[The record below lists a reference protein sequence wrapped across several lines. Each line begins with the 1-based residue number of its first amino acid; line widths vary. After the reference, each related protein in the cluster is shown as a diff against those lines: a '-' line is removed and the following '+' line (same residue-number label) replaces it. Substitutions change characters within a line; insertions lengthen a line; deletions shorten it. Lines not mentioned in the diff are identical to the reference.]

1 MAYKARKSGVK
12 SGERVSPFAR
22 QQNLSAFDDGATV
35 SDYTNATIMMLADIV
50 NGAKVTELKK
60 TISIYNDRARDA
72 ASGQSDIFSAELKTK
87 EDILKEVNELLNYG
101 TEEAKESALSR
112 ADASRRASSESVGA
126 ESVEQDGTAG
136 VSREGSADV
145 EDSVQAALAAAEQE
159 TNTEPTEAQ
168 KEAGNYKKG
177 HVKIDG
183 YNITIENPKGSERS
197 GQDKDGKK
205 WSITMNNTYGYILGT
220 EGVDGDHIDVFLSD
234 NPSEGNVYVVD
245 QVNADGSFDEH
256 KVMYGFPDIESARKA
271 YLSNYE
277 EGWQGLGNITGVS
290 KEEFKKW
297 VDSSHRKTKP
307 FAEYSSVKPLG
318 DMQVKESRETALRD
332 GLIDKLRSAGI
343 EVITDE
349 EEAQRVLDAANGEV
363 TLQKRL
369 SDLQKAERFIVEG
382 LKSNRRNGHFLIE
395 LPSKVKRMVRNA
407 MGRDFDSHVITIGG
421 IRHGLKNHGVSG
433 DKLSLRSIPIREE
446 DAALI
451 PYIMTAPD
459 YVRKGSTLN
468 NRDSVRFYKT
478 LENGYVVVV
487 EKEWANSATDLETIN
502 IWGELSDAV
511 NVRKDPEQNVRN
523 ATIGRSDAAKIRKDA
538 ETAIKNDEKISL
550 HKVFHGSGNDFERFD
565 HSHMGE
571 GEGAQAYGWGTSGL
585 PISLQTKTRLL

>member
-22 QQNLSAFDDGATV
+22 QQNLFAFDDGATV

-220 EGVDGDHIDVFLSD
+220 EGVDGDHIDVFL
-234 NPSEGNVYVVD
+234 
-245 QVNADGSFDEH
+245 
-256 KVMYGFPDIESARKA
+256 
-271 YLSNYE
+271 
-277 EGWQGLGNITGVS
+277 
-290 KEEFKKW
+290 
-297 VDSSHRKTKP
+297 
-307 FAEYSSVKPLG
+307 
-318 DMQVKESRETALRD
+318 
-332 GLIDKLRSAGI
+332 
-343 EVITDE
+343 
-349 EEAQRVLDAANGEV
+349 
-363 TLQKRL
+363 
-369 SDLQKAERFIVEG
+369 
-382 LKSNRRNGHFLIE
+382 
-395 LPSKVKRMVRNA
+395 
-407 MGRDFDSHVITIGG
+407 
-421 IRHGLKNHGVSG
+421 
-433 DKLSLRSIPIREE
+433 
-446 DAALI
+446 
-451 PYIMTAPD
+451 
-459 YVRKGSTLN
+459 
-468 NRDSVRFYKT
+468 
-478 LENGYVVVV
+478 
-487 EKEWANSATDLETIN
+487 
-502 IWGELSDAV
+502 
-511 NVRKDPEQNVRN
+511 
-523 ATIGRSDAAKIRKDA
+523 
-538 ETAIKNDEKISL
+538 
-550 HKVFHGSGNDFERFD
+550 
-565 HSHMGE
+565 
-571 GEGAQAYGWGTSGL
+571 
-585 PISLQTKTRLL
+585 

>member
-22 QQNLSAFDDGATV
+22 QQNLFAFDDGATV

-395 LPSKVKRMVRNA
+395 LPAKVKRMVRNA